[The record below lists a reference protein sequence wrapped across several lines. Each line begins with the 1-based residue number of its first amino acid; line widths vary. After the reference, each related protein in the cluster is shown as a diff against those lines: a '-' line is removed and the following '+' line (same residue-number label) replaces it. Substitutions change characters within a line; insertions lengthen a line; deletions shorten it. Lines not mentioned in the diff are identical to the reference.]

1 MIQKLAIL
9 GLLGLT
15 SCAQL
20 PEPPREVAVSQN
32 APPLLEG
39 LGTYRLDVTTDVT
52 LAQEY
57 FDQGLALC
65 HGFHHDA
72 AALAFVEAQRLD
84 PNCAMAAWGEAYAL
98 GPNFNLWDEGP
109 EYARRAH
116 QALERARAHMAH
128 ASKIEQDLIEALST
142 RFAKVRP
149 DSRAELNRAYA
160 RAMAELWREYPDHP
174 EVGFLYAD
182 SLLCEHPWDQ
192 WNPDG
197 TPRRDT
203 LEIVSVLE
211 RVLELDVRH
220 PGANHLYIHTME
232 ASSTPER
239 AEASA
244 DRLGALMPGVGHMV
258 HMPAHIY
265 MRVGRYGDSVRVNS
279 RAAQLDREYFARTNT
294 QQSTGIYHLYHLHN
308 HHFLIWS
315 AMFQGRYEDALAQ
328 CDELMEDMPRAVRSD
343 PFYMDWFTT
352 RYQVHLRFGRWKE
365 VLSEPRPGT
374 DQAYAAAMWHY
385 ARGVAQANLGD
396 LDEARREA
404 GLFEQRAAEV
414 GDDLNIHVVPAR
426 DVLAVARHMLAGET
440 AFKAGD
446 TDRAFVELRAAVAAE
461 TALRYTEPNPW
472 MMPTRHALGALL
484 LQEGHLE
491 EAEENYRADLAR
503 YPANGWALHG
513 LAECLERQGDT
524 AAATAARSEFEAA
537 WREATIEIAASCF
550 CRTR

>member
-1 MIQKLAIL
+1 MIQKLATL

-20 PEPPREVAVSQN
+20 PAPRQAAPTSQD
-32 APPLLEG
+32 APALFEG
-39 LGTYRLDVTTDVT
+39 LGTYRLEVTTQVP

-72 AALAFVEAQRLD
+72 AALAFAEARRLD
-84 PNCAMAAWGEAYAL
+84 PDCAMAAWGEAYAL

-116 QALERARAHMAH
+116 QALEHARARMAGV
-128 ASKIEQDLIEALST
+128 SPLEQDLIEALST

-149 DSRAELNRAYA
+149 DSRADLNRAYC
-160 RAMAELWREYPDHP
+160 RAMAELWREYPEHP

-192 WNPDG
+192 WAADG

-232 ASSTPER
+232 ASSTPAR
-239 AEASA
+239 AEACA

-265 MRVGRYGDSVRVNS
+265 MRVGRYADSVRVNS
-279 RAAQLDREYFARTNT
+279 RAAWLDREYFARTGT
-294 QQSTGIYHLYHLHN
+294 EQSTGIYHLYHLHN

-328 CDELMEDMPRAVRSD
+328 CDELMQDMPEALRSD
-343 PFYMDWFTT
+343 PFYVDWFTT
-352 RYQVHLRFGRWKE
+352 RYHVQLRFGRWEE
-365 VLSEPRPGT
+365 VLGEPRPGT

-385 ARGVAQANLGD
+385 ARGLAQANLGA

-404 GLFEQRAAEV
+404 ELFEESAALV
-414 GDDLNIHVVPAR
+414 GDDLFIHVVPAR

-446 TDRAFVELRAAVAAE
+446 TDRAFEQLRAAVAAE

-484 LQEGHLE
+484 LQEGRLE
-491 EAEENYRADLAR
+491 EAEEHYRADLAR
-503 YPANGWALHG
+503 YPGNGWALHG
-513 LAECLERQGDT
+513 LAECLERQGDPT
-524 AAATAARSEFEAA
+524 AAAATRAQFESA
-537 WREATIEIAASCF
+537 WSEATVEIAASCF
-550 CRTR
+550 CRTS